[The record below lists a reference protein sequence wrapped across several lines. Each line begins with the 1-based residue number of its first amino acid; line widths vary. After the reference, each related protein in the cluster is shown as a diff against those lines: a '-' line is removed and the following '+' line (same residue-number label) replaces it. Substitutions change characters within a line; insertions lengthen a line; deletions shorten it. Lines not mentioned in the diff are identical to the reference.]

1 MDVEYLTIRQFIN
14 NHRYPITKALLLKAE
29 REILTRCHTEHLR
42 IKVIH
47 HLGANRFPTR
57 AYPRWLLEEYFM
69 LWIQ

>member
-14 NHRYPITKALLLKAE
+14 KHRYPMTNELLRKAE
-29 REILTRCHTEHLR
+29 REILTRCHVEHIR

-47 HLGANRFPTR
+47 HIAANRFPTR